1 MGQRKRANVEWFNSI
16 SFLGVV
22 AMTKGFLWS
31 ADAYEPMELLSRVAS
46 LDLVCRIVEFI

>member
-1 MGQRKRANVEWFNSI
+1 MGQRKRANVGWFNPI

-22 AMTKGFLWS
+22 AMIKDFLWS
-31 ADAYEPMELLSRVAS
+31 VDVYELMELLSRVAS